1 MQKSDFTTILKVVV
15 GSQAHGL
22 ATPKSDFDYRGV
34 FVVPTKDILSLG
46 NTKMN
51 TNWNEGTNDDTSW
64 EIGHFLNLATHCNPT
79 ILETFLAPIVDG
91 WHCELDLQSMKVRH
105 NWTQEL
111 RDLFPYVWNS
121 TDVMNAFI
129 GYGLNQRKKF
139 FDDKDKRASK
149 YAVAYLR
156 TLYQGWELLTTGTFT
171 IRVADTEIGGILR
184 YWKAMDSKKILE
196 KHSGEV
202 ISHCIKWERKV
213 RKAYEEN
220 PDKKTNTEPINEFL
234 LKVRK
239 EFWK

>member
-1 MQKSDFTTILKVVV
+1 MDNKTEILKVVV

-22 ATPKSDFDYRGV
+22 AGPQSDFDYRGV
-34 FVVPTKDILSLG
+34 FVVPTSEILKIG
-46 NTKMN
+46 GHTNN
-51 TNWNEGTNDDTSW
+51 TNWIEGKEDNTSW

-79 ILETFLAPIVDG
+79 ILETFLAPEVEKEIDTSNG
-91 WHCELDLQSMKVRH
+91 IMINQNSYGK
-105 NWTQEL
+105 QL
-111 RDLFPYVWNS
+111 RELFPYVWNS

-156 TLYQGWELLTTGTFT
+156 TLYQGWELLSTGTFT
-171 IRVADTEIGGILR
+171 VHIVDTEIGETLKT
-184 YWKAMDSKKILE
+184 WKAMDSKEILE
-196 KHSGEV
+196 KHSGDV
-202 ISHCIKWERKV
+202 IDKCIYWERKV
-213 RKAYEEN
+213 REAYAKN
-220 PDKKTNTEPINEFL
+220 PDKKTVIEPVNDFL

>member
-1 MQKSDFTTILKVVV
+1 MQNKTQILKVIV

-22 ATPKSDFDYRGV
+22 ATPESDFDYRGV
-34 FVVPTKDILSLG
+34 FVVPTREILSLG
-46 NTKMN
+46 NTKMT

-79 ILETFLAPIVDG
+79 ILETFLAPVVDI
-91 WHCELDLQSMKVRH
+91 HATE
-105 NWTQEL
+105 WTDEDRVDYGKEL

-121 TDVMNAFI
+121 KDVMNAFI

-156 TLYQGWELLTTGTFT
+156 TLYQGWELLSTGTFT
-171 IRVADTEIGGILR
+171 IRIADTPIGETLKRWKSMQSSEIL
-184 YWKAMDSKKILE
+184 KNNA
-196 KHSGEV
+196 GEV
-202 ISHCIKWERKV
+202 IDLCLHWESEL
-213 RKAYEEN
+213 RKAYDAN
-220 PDKKTNTEPINEFL
+220 PNKQTDFNKVNEFL

>member
-1 MQKSDFTTILKVVV
+1 MNNEYKTILKVVV

-34 FVVPTKDILSLG
+34 FVVPTKDILALG

-79 ILETFLAPIVDG
+79 ILETFLAPSVAI
-91 WHCELDLQSMKVRH
+91 DLGIKEMKLG
-105 NWTQEL
+105 NEL
-111 RDLFPYVWNS
+111 RSLFPYVWNS
-121 TDVMNAFI
+121 KDVMNAFI

-171 IRVADTEIGGILR
+171 IRIADTEIGGLLR
-184 YWKAMDSKKILE
+184 YWKAMDSKTILE

-202 ISHCIKWERKV
+202 ISHCIKWEAKV
-213 RKAYEEN
+213 RKAFESTPE
-220 PDKKTNTEPINEFL
+220 KKTDIEPINNFL

-239 EFWK
+239 EFWE